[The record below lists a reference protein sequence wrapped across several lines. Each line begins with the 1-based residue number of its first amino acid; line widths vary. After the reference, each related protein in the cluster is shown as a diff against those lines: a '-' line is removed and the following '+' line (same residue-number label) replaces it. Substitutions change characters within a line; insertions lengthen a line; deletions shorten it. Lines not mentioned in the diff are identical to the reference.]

1 MFGTVSLPSSE
12 FKRLLGSV
20 PPSAECAVGSS
31 APSAPEFLD
40 SLLCVGTFSLLPGVR
55 WPSSAAADL
64 LLASV
69 LRSGPPVA
77 PSTGTIRSR
86 WWWLVSGATPLRYP
100 SDVPSASLPALPP
113 GCGQRLDYC
122 DPDEFPSDG
131 VFAVNNLGSMTIRK
145 SFATFATKTQTSRSK
160 ENSMKLLNLRR
171 INRRGTRIMNHR
183 PPGLGPGA
191 PSPLPI
197 L

>member
-1 MFGTVSLPSSE
+1 MIERVREVDPSLVDCSDSRMFGTVSLPSSE

-20 PPSAECAVGSS
+20 PPSAECAVGSN

-40 SLLCVGTFSLLPGVR
+40 SLLCVGTFSILPGVR

-69 LRSGPPVA
+69 LRSAPPVA

-100 SDVPSASLPALPP
+100 SDVPSALFFVQA
-113 GCGQRLDYC
+113 
-122 DPDEFPSDG
+122 
-131 VFAVNNLGSMTIRK
+131 AGSAWIIVTRMNSRPTGFLRSTI
-145 SFATFATKTQTSRSK
+145 SV
-160 ENSMKLLNLRR
+160 L
-171 INRRGTRIMNHR
+171 
-183 PPGLGPGA
+183 
-191 PSPLPI
+191 
-197 L
+197 